1 LFVENDQNNV
11 VRSGL
16 LFICFQRNID
26 EGFEFIKKNWLNN
39 KNFPVPFSGPNLK
52 RSFTP
57 QELSSRHRH
66 GRLTSEELFQI
77 KNDLGKR
84 RLLGL
89 EADKDFNNA
98 LRDAGFDVSRYP
110 VQPINDR
117 ITGVPIVTDSQNSG
131 REGLAGPSKM
141 GTIPAGQFLAIVP
154 MGGGYY
160 YVPPIPSSGLR
171 DIGQQ
176 FFD

>member
-1 LFVENDQNNV
+1 LFVENDQNND

-52 RSFTP
+52 RTFTP
-57 QELSSRHRH
+57 QELSSRHKH

-89 EADKDFNNA
+89 EADKDFNQA
-98 LRDAGFDVSRYP
+98 LRDAGFDVRRYP
-110 VQPINDR
+110 VQRINDR
-117 ITGVPIVTDSQNSG
+117 ITGVTIVTDSQNTG
-131 REGLAGPSKM
+131 REGLAGPSEM
-141 GTIPAGQFLAIVP
+141 GAIPAGQFLAIIP

-160 YVPPIPSSGLR
+160 YVPPIPSSGVR

-176 FFD
+176 FFE